1 MAKGQ
6 GKKGSAAERLI
17 GADATKDDGL
27 DPLAIPDSGGAGS
40 TGDVPDTGLDDADPW
55 KAPFYLRF
63 RLYTLGGLI
72 LSAAWVWGVHNY
84 VEAVLG
90 WNNVTEL
97 LPHEV
102 GGLAAGA
109 LTPLALL
116 WMVIAFWERGQSLR
130 RDTEALRWHM
140 RQLIYPSDKA
150 ETRVRSR
157 AWRRNGAKPSPA

>member
-1 MAKGQ
+1 M
-6 GKKGSAAERLI
+6 
-17 GADATKDDGL
+17 
-27 DPLAIPDSGGAGS
+27 PDSGGAGS
-40 TGDVPDTGLDDADPW
+40 TGDVPDAGLGGVDPW

-72 LSAAWVWGVHNY
+72 LSAAWVWGVYDY

-116 WMVIAFWERGQSLR
+116 WMVIAFWERGQSLQH
-130 RDTEALRWHM
+130 DTEALRWHIRRM
-140 RQLIYPSDKA
+140 IYPSGNA
-150 ETRVRSR
+150 ETRVAPAAATLGKKNGTGKGRPGAAKNYSSRRKPREGRARS
-157 AWRRNGAKPSPA
+157 